1 MAPQSSKIFTKVSI
15 QILKNVRA
23 CIALV
28 YEHSYYMHHLRLEGG
43 EMRRRGCMEGRCH
56 YMVEGRRHYGGEG
69 QRFIVGWCPYSA
81 RGLAVGRAWEGQSSY
96 SREGIAL

>member
-1 MAPQSSKIFTKVSI
+1 M
-15 QILKNVRA
+15 
-23 CIALV
+23 
-28 YEHSYYMHHLRLEGG
+28 
-43 EMRRRGCMEGRCH
+43 GCMEGRCH
-56 YMVEGRRHYGGEG
+56 YMGEGRRHYGGEG